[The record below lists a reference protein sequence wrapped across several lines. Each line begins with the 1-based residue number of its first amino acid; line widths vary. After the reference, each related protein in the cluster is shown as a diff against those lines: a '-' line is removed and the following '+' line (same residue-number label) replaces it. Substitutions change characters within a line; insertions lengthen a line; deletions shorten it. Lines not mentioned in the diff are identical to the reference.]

1 MDNWRFVAKDTLS
14 QTEVIGLIYKGS
26 HGPAVGEWTARLY
39 SAGEVSLISL
49 LENRKENGMRGIY
62 MVVIVEPQKEKVK
75 GPFFVIAKSAESAKF
90 RAANEAGIEDIEDYD
105 IVPVRLGDVRE
116 KKVVQEVKIVK

>member
-62 MVVIVEPQKEKVK
+62 MVVIVEPQKEKV
-75 GPFFVIAKSAESAKF
+75 